1 MTTALAVQ
9 QRHLQLPDACLFAP
23 TELSIPAELSQ
34 SDFSRL
40 GKALASVD
48 QASDLWACDYALAG
62 QKRWGDEGLK
72 LAATATKLSG
82 GYLKTGARIAERF
95 DPSRRFPNL
104 TREHYRGICCFPVEF
119 TDKWLPTVAEKGF
132 SARTLRALCVEAY
145 GSDPKEGYTRSQNKK
160 RGVRISTTLYAQ
172 FQERSPI
179 PKVAIFIEQVLEDW
193 MSTATTIEHERV
205 AAALEMR
212 GEWNHQRIV
221 AERNRKKA
229 EKLAVKEAAAA
240 RAKARYEEK
249 RAARE
254 SEKVAREAEALRCKA
269 ERDAW
274 YEAEQVRKAAERE
287 QKRVEREAAQAQ
299 RAAAEQRASEHK
311 QRLKASEKTVKGINP
326 FHGSC
331 GGRGVNRKHRLSGAS
346 NYSTMEEAAI
356 AAEKYTAA
364 KGYDFE
370 AFECQTCHSHH
381 IRVDEAKF
389 EAKRLA
395 ALAAREPRPDYAT
408 RRANWNPETQ
418 SYEAD
423 VL

>member
-1 MTTALAVQ
+1 MTSALTVQ
-9 QRHLQLPDACLFAP
+9 QRHLQLPDSCLFAP
-23 TELSIPAELSQ
+23 TELQISSEISQ
-34 SDFSRL
+34 PEFSRL

-62 QKRWGDEGLK
+62 QKRWDDEGLK
-72 LAATATKLSG
+72 LAATATKLSV

-95 DPSRRFPNL
+95 DPSRRYAGL
-104 TREHYRGICCFPVEF
+104 TREHYRGICCFPIEF
-119 TDKWLPTVAEKGF
+119 TDKWLPTVYEKGF
-132 SARTLRALCVEAY
+132 GAKTLRALCVEAF
-145 GSDPKEGYTRSQNKK
+145 GSDPKEGYTRKQNKK

-240 RAKARYEEK
+240 RAKARYEER

-254 SEKVAREAEALRCKA
+254 AEKAAREAEALARKA
-269 ERDAW
+269 EVEAFRA
-274 YEAEQVRKAAERE
+274 AEQAKRDAERE
-287 QKRVEREAAQAQ
+287 QKRAQREAAQARRDAARE
-299 RAAAEQRASEHK
+299 RAEERARIAK
-311 QRLKASEKTVKGINP
+311 LLANTVKGIQP
-326 FHGSC
+326 SMYGSC
-331 GGRGVNRKHRLSGAS
+331 SVKRVTSFKS
-346 NYSTMEEAAI
+346 MDEAAV

-370 AFECQTCHSHH
+370 GFACTKCGAFH
-381 IRVDEAKF
+381 IRADEVKF
-389 EAKRLA
+389 EAKRKA
-395 ALAAREPRPDYAT
+395 AMEARPTYAE
-408 RRANWNPETQ
+408 RRAAQCNPETK
-418 SYEAD
+418 SCGAD